1 MLSVIN
7 LILIV
12 LLTIFLIVGFFR
24 IKEKYDKNIREQDK
38 KLVKIFKQINDN
50 DEYLKDI
57 DVKNKDEVQALITK
71 NTNDLGENRGYISDN
86 IALVNAVVNKL
97 DQSNNDTNTDN
108 DTNTNN
114 NLPIEGY
121 EELTS
126 DEIKTKQEEMSR
138 SWSRCSCQPL

>member
-12 LLTIFLIVGFFR
+12 LLTIFLIVVFFR

-86 IALVNAVVNKL
+86 K
-97 DQSNNDTNTDN
+97 
-108 DTNTNN
+108 
-114 NLPIEGY
+114 
-121 EELTS
+121 
-126 DEIKTKQEEMSR
+126 
-138 SWSRCSCQPL
+138 CCC